1 MMRHVP
7 LLHIKLLKKNCDFV
21 ALVFREAIAN
31 VGRSTLI
38 IWSDNGLENLGPE
51 MRGIYVQYDIRHIRT
66 KSWRSRINV
75 KIERFCQGINKVVE
89 GKTRWFEIIDAID
102 TYINYYN
109 NDNHHSGPK
118 NIGLTN
124 STPKQIFNDPL
135 RQTTDRQNTPFN
147 V

>member
-1 MMRHVP
+1 
-7 LLHIKLLKKNCDFV
+7 
-21 ALVFREAIAN
+21 
-31 VGRSTLI
+31 
-38 IWSDNGLENLGPE
+38 
-51 MRGIYVQYDIRHIRT
+51 MRGIFLQYDIRHIFS
-66 KSWRSRINV
+66 KKNCEQS
-75 KIERFCQGINKVVE
+75 QGINKVVE

-135 RQTTDRQNTPFN
+135 RQTTDRQHTPFN
-147 V
+147 VDGQKKSFSEFCKEKDYHKYSKLLQIENLLK